1 MSPERIASV
10 LERNYNA
17 MIDLPPLRVFWDLED
32 DPGGNVQHISEHGVT
47 PEEVE
52 QVLGNVTLLDVSRS
66 SECAIAIGETQA
78 GRELVVAFEEV
89 DENAFYPITAYD
101 LED

>member
-1 MSPERIASV
+1 MV
-10 LERNYNA
+10 
-17 MIDLPPLRVFWDLED
+17 DLPPLRVFWDLED

-52 QVLGNVTLLDVSRS
+52 QVVGNVTLLDVSRS
-66 SECAIAIGETQA
+66 SGYSIAIGETQA
-78 GRELVVAFEEV
+78 GRTLVAAFEEV
-89 DENAFYPITAYD
+89 DENAFYPTTAYD

>member
-1 MSPERIASV
+1 
-10 LERNYNA
+10 
-17 MIDLPPLRVFWDLED
+17 MIDLPPLHVLWDLDD
-32 DPGGNVQHISEHGVT
+32 DPGGNVQHISEHGVSRG
-47 PEEVE
+47 EVE

-66 SECAIAIGETQA
+66 SGCAIAIGETQA
-78 GRELVVAFEEV
+78 GRVLVVAFEEV